1 MLNPSRYTTRHRA
14 SRKIAC
20 ALACGLS
27 LCFGLRAVAQEG
39 PSFEES
45 QAKIVQVQN
54 VRFKGRLDARIISMP
69 KVQHKLEVIQN
80 RSQLVKTSKRVKRV
94 AIADPAVI
102 DIAPYEDDEFAIIGS
117 QLGSTTLTLW
127 FEDDDSPLIYEVTT
141 IRDPNIDEQRRLDYG
156 KLERKLAILFPNSK
170 VYLIPLHEK
179 LVVKGQARDA
189 ADAARI
195 LQIVRDEA
203 IDNQGGLYGPGG
215 AYDGRG
221 AGGGYDPDGI
231 DNINGN
237 DDLLSS
243 FIVNMLQV
251 PGEYQVMLH
260 VTIAELNRSQARNM
274 GVNFNVLFDNGRH
287 AISSAISGG
296 IPTLTGIFENG
307 DITALISA
315 LASNGTAK
323 ILSRPSLTTL
333 SGRPALFLA
342 GGEFAVPTVVG
353 VGGAQAATTTFR
365 GFGTSMIVVPTV
377 VNGDLIRLQINP
389 TFSRV
394 DQNNAV
400 NGIPGLNTRTIQTT
414 VELREGQSIV
424 LGGLLSRQTSTQT
437 ARIPL
442 LGDIPGIGPIL
453 FSTKSATE
461 DELELLILVTPEI
474 VRAMDPEEV
483 PPMPGYYVTHP
494 NDVEFYRYSMTEGA
508 PDMEVYQ
515 LAPFGNG
522 IGYPTPVG
530 FNVFNPSHA
539 TPQNAPIPHAN
550 QPGGYPTPS
559 PGGMI
564 DQNPRYNG
572 AGNGLPMNGGA
583 QYADPQLQGMATPY
597 ATSPQ
602 MNMTP
607 GVNGMPMNGA
617 PAYQQVP
624 VQPGHQIV
632 PPAQQVPQGYQLAPP
647 ARQLSPQV
655 TPVPQPAAQNQN
667 RNRAPTAMRNR
678 MVPNYARQ
686 LFGQRTSSGETGRKY
701 SVKNTGARQQSN
713 RLQRAGYSQK

>member
-1 MLNPSRYTTRHRA
+1 MLNPLRYTTRSRA
-14 SRKIAC
+14 GNRIAC
-20 ALACGLS
+20 ALVCGLS
-27 LCFGLRAVAQEG
+27 FCFGSRVIAQDG
-39 PSFEES
+39 PSLGD
-45 QAKIVQVQN
+45 QGKIIQVQN
-54 VRFKGRLDARIISMP
+54 IRVKGRLDARIISMP
-69 KVQHKLEVIQN
+69 KVKHKMEVIQN
-80 RSQLVKTSKRVKRV
+80 RSQLIRTSERVKRV
-94 AIADPAVI
+94 AIADPTII
-102 DIAPYEDDEFAIIGS
+102 DIAPYEEDEFAIIGN

-127 FEDDDSPLIYEVTT
+127 FEDDDDPLIYEVTT

-156 KLERKLAILFPNSK
+156 KLERKIAILFPNSK

-203 IDNQGGLYGPGG
+203 IDNQGGLNGPGG
-215 AYDGRG
+215 TGDGRG
-221 AGGGYDPDGI
+221 NNGGYDPDGI
-231 DNINGN
+231 NSNNGN

-274 GVNFNVLFDNGRH
+274 GVNFNVLFDSGRH
-287 AISSAISGG
+287 AITSAISGG
-296 IPTLTGIFENG
+296 IPTLTGVFENG
-307 DITALISA
+307 NITALINA

-333 SGRPALFLA
+333 SGRPAQFLA
-342 GGEFAVPTVVG
+342 GGEFAVPTIVG

-365 GFGTSMIVVPTV
+365 GFGTSMIVIPTV
-377 VNGDLIRLQINP
+377 VYGDLVRLQIQP
-389 TFSRV
+389 TFSQIN
-394 DQNNAV
+394 QNNAV
-400 NGIPGLNTRTIQTT
+400 DGIPGLNTRTISTT
-414 VELREGQSIV
+414 VELREGQTIV

-442 LGDIPGIGPIL
+442 LGDIPGIGPLL
-453 FSTKSATE
+453 FSSKSATE

-515 LAPFGNG
+515 LAPYGNG

-539 TPQNAPIPHAN
+539 TPQNGPIPQAN
-550 QPGGYPTPS
+550 QPNGFPTPA

-564 DQNPRYNG
+564 DQSPRYNG
-572 AGNGLPMNGGA
+572 SGNGIPRNGAMQNGVPQMQGLP
-583 QYADPQLQGMATPY
+583 TPY
-597 ATSPQ
+597 QASPQ
-602 MNMTP
+602 MQ
-607 GVNGMPMNGA
+607 GMPPANQATPQMNIP
-617 PAYQQVP
+617 PAYQQQMP
-624 VQPGHQIV
+624 VQPG
-632 PPAQQVPQGYQLAPP
+632 YQMAPP
-647 ARQLSPQV
+647 ARQMQPQLAP
-655 TPVPQPAAQNQN
+655 TPDPAAQTN
-667 RNRAPTAMRNR
+667 RGIRSPTAMRKQL
-678 MVPNYARQ
+678 VPNYSRR
-686 LFGQRTSSGETGRKY
+686 LFGQRSSSGNTNRKFNVQN
-701 SVKNTGARQQSN
+701 SGARQQPS
-713 RLQRAGYSQK
+713 RFQQTRFSQRR

>member
-1 MLNPSRYTTRHRA
+1 MLNPSRY
-14 SRKIAC
+14 KIRSKAGMNLAC

-27 LCFGLRAVAQEG
+27 VCFGSQVMGQDG
-39 PSFEES
+39 PLLDG
-45 QAKIVQVQN
+45 QPRIVQVQN
-54 VRFKGRLDARIISMP
+54 TRMKGRLDARIVSMP

-80 RSQLVKTSKRVKRV
+80 RSQLIKTSKRVKRV
-94 AIADPAVI
+94 AIADPTVI
-102 DIAPYEDDEFAIIGS
+102 DIAPYEDNEFAIIGN

-127 FEDDDSPLIYEVTT
+127 FEDDDNPLIYEVTT
-141 IRDPNIDEQRRLDYG
+141 IRDPNIDEQLRLDYG
-156 KLERKLAILFPNSK
+156 KLERKIAILFPNSK

-203 IDNQGGLYGPGG
+203 IDNFGGLYGPGG
-215 AYDGRG
+215 TGTGTGDGRG
-221 AGGGYDPDGI
+221 NNGGYDPDGI
-231 DNINGN
+231 NNGN

-251 PGEYQVMLH
+251 PGEFQVMLH
-260 VTIAELNRSQARNM
+260 VTIAELNRTQARNM

-287 AISSAISGG
+287 VLSTAISGG
-296 IPTLTGIFENG
+296 VPTLSGVFENG
-307 DITALISA
+307 DITALINA

-333 SGRPALFLA
+333 SGRPAQFLA
-342 GGEFAVPTVVG
+342 GGEFAVPTIVG

-377 VNGDLIRLQINP
+377 VNGDLIRLQIRP
-389 TFSRV
+389 TFSSIN
-394 DQNNAV
+394 QNNAV
-400 NGIPGLNTRTIQTT
+400 NGIPGLNTRTIRTT

-442 LGDIPGIGPIL
+442 LGDIPVVGPVL

-474 VRAMDPEEV
+474 VRAMDPDEV

-508 PDMEVYQ
+508 PDLEVYQ
-515 LAPFGNG
+515 LAPYGNG
-522 IGYPTPVG
+522 VGYPTPVG
-530 FNVFNPSHA
+530 FNVYNPSPA
-539 TPQNAPIPHAN
+539 TPQYAPIPQAN
-550 QPGGYPTPS
+550 QPGGFPTPA

-564 DQNPRYNG
+564 DQSSRYNG
-572 AGNGLPMNGGA
+572 SGNGLPGGGA
-583 QYADPQLQGMATPY
+583 MQFDSLQIQGMQTPY
-597 ATSPQ
+597 QSAPQ
-602 MNMTP
+602 MNAP
-607 GVNGMPMNGA
+607 
-617 PAYQQVP
+617 PAYQQMP
-624 VQPGHQIV
+624 AQPGNRMA
-632 PPAQQVPQGYQLAPP
+632 PPVRSMQPQLAPTPEP
-647 ARQLSPQV
+647 ATQTYRGTNS
-655 TPVPQPAAQNQN
+655 
-667 RNRAPTAMRNR
+667 PTAMRTQAT
-678 MVPNYARQ
+678 PNYSRQ
-686 LFGQRTSSGETGRKY
+686 LFGQRSSTGRT
-701 SVKNTGARQQSN
+701 SRNQNGQNAGGRFQGRFQQAGFS
-713 RLQRAGYSQK
+713 QRR

>member
-1 MLNPSRYTTRHRA
+1 MLNPSRY
-14 SRKIAC
+14 KIRSKAGKKLAC

-27 LCFGLRAVAQEG
+27 ICFGSEVMGQDD
-39 PSFEES
+39 PSPVG
-45 QAKIVQVQN
+45 QPKIVQVQN
-54 VRFKGRLDARIISMP
+54 TRMKGRLDARIVSMP

-80 RSQLVKTSKRVKRV
+80 RSQLIKTSKRVKRV
-94 AIADPAVI
+94 AIADPTVI
-102 DIAPYEDDEFAIIGS
+102 DIAPYEDNEFAIIGN

-127 FEDDDSPLIYEVTT
+127 FEDDDNPLIYEVTT
-141 IRDPNIDEQRRLDYG
+141 IRDPNIDEQLRLDYG
-156 KLERKLAILFPNSK
+156 KLERKIAILFPNSK

-203 IDNQGGLYGPGG
+203 IDNLGGLYGPGG
-215 AYDGRG
+215 TGDGRG
-221 AGGGYDPDGI
+221 DNGGYDPDGI
-231 DNINGN
+231 DNGN

-251 PGEYQVMLH
+251 PGEFQVMLH
-260 VTIAELNRSQARNM
+260 VTIAELNRTQARNM

-287 AISSAISGG
+287 VLSTAISGG
-296 IPTLTGIFENG
+296 VPTLSGVFENG
-307 DITALISA
+307 DITALINA

-333 SGRPALFLA
+333 SGRPAQFLA
-342 GGEFAVPTVVG
+342 GGEFAVPTIVG

-377 VNGDLIRLQINP
+377 VNGDLIRLQIRP
-389 TFSRV
+389 TFSSIN
-394 DQNNAV
+394 QNNAV
-400 NGIPGLNTRTIQTT
+400 NGIPGLNTRTIRTT

-442 LGDIPGIGPIL
+442 LGDIPVVGPVL
-453 FSTKSATE
+453 FSSKSATE

-508 PDMEVYQ
+508 PDLEVYQ
-515 LAPFGNG
+515 LAPYGNG

-530 FNVFNPSHA
+530 FNVYNPSPA
-539 TPQNAPIPHAN
+539 TPQYAPIPQAN
-550 QPGGYPTPS
+550 QPGGFPTPA

-564 DQNPRYNG
+564 DQSSRYNG
-572 AGNGLPMNGGA
+572 SGNGLPGGGA
-583 QYADPQLQGMATPY
+583 MQFDGLQIQEMQTPY
-597 ATSPQ
+597 QSAPQ
-602 MNMTP
+602 MNVP
-607 GVNGMPMNGA
+607 PV
-617 PAYQQVP
+617 YQQMP
-624 VQPGHQIV
+624 AQPGNRM
-632 PPAQQVPQGYQLAPP
+632 APP
-647 ARQLSPQV
+647 ARSMQPQLAPM
-655 TPVPQPAAQNQN
+655 PEPATQTYQGTNS
-667 RNRAPTAMRNR
+667 PTAMRTQTA
-678 MVPNYARQ
+678 PNYSRQ
-686 LFGQRTSSGETGRKY
+686 LFGQRSSSSRTGRNQNGQKF
-701 SVKNTGARQQSN
+701 GG
-713 RLQRAGYSQK
+713 RLQGRFQQAGFSQRR